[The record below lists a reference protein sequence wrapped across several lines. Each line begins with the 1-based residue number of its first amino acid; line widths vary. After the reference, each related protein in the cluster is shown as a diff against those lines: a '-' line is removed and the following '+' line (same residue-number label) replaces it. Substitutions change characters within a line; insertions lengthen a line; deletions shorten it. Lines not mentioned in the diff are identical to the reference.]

1 MMHEQEQPKYITLT
15 NYFTNLFLVFLF
27 INNLTKH

>member
-1 MMHEQEQPKYITLT
+1 MIRSNLSILTLT
-15 NYFTNLFLVFLF
+15 SYFTNLPLALLF